1 MDPLTVDDLLHLLG
15 SKEAHILQLQRRIAQ
30 LDALLAPELNGDVVP
45 VEPNGIALSGRQPGL

>member
-1 MDPLTVDDLLHLLG
+1 MDPLSVDDLLHLLG

-45 VEPNGIALSGRQPGL
+45 VEPNGIMVPGRA